1 VWWIIFLG
9 GTVTV
14 GYTYLFGMHS
24 FKMHLVIT
32 ATMAASLALVI
43 VLIVALDR
51 PFRGE
56 VSVSSDRSWQSGT

>member
-1 VWWIIFLG
+1 
-9 GTVTV
+9 
-14 GYTYLFGMHS
+14 
-24 FKMHLVIT
+24 VIT

-56 VSVSSDRSWQSGT
+56 VSVSSEAFVAVRHMMAADKFQRH